1 MRISDWSSDVCSS
14 DLAMMRR
21 MLMCDVRVFGSILLI
36 RFDFIDRKNVRE
48 CSEVR
53 KADGSQNSSRVI
65 SPSKDVIRMSM
76 SSRKIK
82 YRSEEHTSELQSL
95 MRISYAVFCLKKKM
109 VLTIYEL
116 TPSDIPTIILLYVN

>member
-1 MRISDWSSDVCSS
+1 
-14 DLAMMRR
+14 MMRR

-82 YRSEEHTSELQSL
+82 YELWFVRNSPSRSEERRVGKECVRTCRSRWSTYH
-95 MRISYAVFCLKKKM
+95 
-109 VLTIYEL
+109 
-116 TPSDIPTIILLYVN
+116 

>member
-1 MRISDWSSDVCSS
+1 
-14 DLAMMRR
+14 MMRR

-82 YRSEEHTSELQSL
+82 YELWFVRNSPSSKSVAVDSSLMQGKFCSNIGPIPPLMGRSEERRGGNECVRTCRS
-95 MRISYAVFCLKKKM
+95 RW
-109 VLTIYEL
+109 TR
-116 TPSDIPTIILLYVN
+116 

>member
-1 MRISDWSSDVCSS
+1 
-14 DLAMMRR
+14 MMRR

-65 SPSKDVIRMSM
+65 PPSKDVIRMSM

-82 YRSEEHTSELQSL
+82 YELWFVRNSPSSKSVAVDSSL
-95 MRISYAVFCLKKKM
+95 MKGKFSSNIGDRKSTRLN
-109 VLTIYEL
+109 
-116 TPSDIPTIILLYVN
+116 SSH

>member
-1 MRISDWSSDVCSS
+1 
-14 DLAMMRR
+14 MMRR

-82 YRSEEHTSELQSL
+82 YELWFVRNSPSSRSEERRVGQECVSTCRSRWSPYH
-95 MRISYAVFCLKKKM
+95 
-109 VLTIYEL
+109 
-116 TPSDIPTIILLYVN
+116 